1 METQPPLPRLPKDL
15 QNSVGPSLA
24 LQRDYHRGGVKDGV
38 SGQPLAS
45 W

>member
-1 METQPPLPRLPKDL
+1 METTPPPPGLPKDL
-15 QNSVGPSLA
+15 QNLVGPGLA
-24 LQRDYHRGGVKDGV
+24 LQRGYHRGGVKDGV